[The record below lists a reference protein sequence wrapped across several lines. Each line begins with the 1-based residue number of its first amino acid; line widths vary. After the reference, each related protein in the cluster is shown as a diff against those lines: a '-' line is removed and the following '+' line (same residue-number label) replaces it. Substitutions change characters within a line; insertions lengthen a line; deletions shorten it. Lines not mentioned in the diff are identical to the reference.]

1 MRGLLEVINSK
12 YVAELRKDPSKQ
24 AEFIHSK
31 YSLVSD
37 VLKTEEKFLLKDIL
51 SLVQTA
57 LMKMYIEADMQD
69 KIHSFFS

>member
-1 MRGLLEVINSK
+1 MRGLLEIINAK

-31 YSLVSD
+31 YSLMD
-37 VLKTEEKFLLKDIL
+37 GVLNTEEKFFLKDIL

-69 KIHSFFS
+69 KIHDFFS

>member
-31 YSLVSD
+31 YSLVCD

-51 SLVQTA
+51 SLV
-57 LMKMYIEADMQD
+57 
-69 KIHSFFS
+69 